1 MQPFTL
7 KAVCRLVKTDSVWD
21 REASEWKSFTLKT
34 PRPVDNPPQ
43 VLTEEQ
49 SAYLKKL
56 LPLLGE
62 NIRLDHELKEE
73 ENHRRKLGAE
83 AYIGLHYA
91 LLKHDGYAEIEET
104 PAMRQLTKYL
114 WDLADRQQAGQITW
128 AAFEDEVER
137 WYLLVVDKLEAMHGP
152 KTLKAGA

>member
-7 KAVCRLVKTDSVWD
+7 KAACRLVTSDSIWD
-21 REASEWKSFTLKT
+21 REAGEWKSFKLKT

-43 VLTEEQ
+43 VLTDEQ
-49 SAYLKKL
+49 TAYLKKR

-62 NIRLDHELKEE
+62 SIRLDHEIKQGEIE
-73 ENHRRKLGAE
+73 RRKMGAE
-83 AYIGLHYA
+83 AFIGLHYA
-91 LLKHDGYAEIEET
+91 LLKHDGYGEIEET

-137 WYLLVVDKLEAMHGP
+137 WYLLVVDKLDAINGP
-152 KTLKAGA
+152 KALKVGA